1 MNDGGVVLVT
11 GVGQGFG
18 RAIALGWG
26 RAGFDVVC
34 ADRDVALAS
43 KTAAEVEEVGGQAI
57 PLQFDV
63 AVPLD
68 VRQAFDKV
76 DELFGRLDGVV
87 HVASRGGDGD
97 AATLADG
104 AFGELVDEVLRS
116 SHLVLRNAG
125 RRMEGGFVLVVG
137 PDAASDE
144 PHDAMTRAG
153 LAALVRA
160 YVPRLPALRL
170 GLLTPS
176 RPASDP
182 HHDAPLVDAALFLGG
197 TGGAGLPG
205 ATLDVTLPPPP
216 RRMERLLPEV
226 RAALGHV
233 DLGDD
238 PERDDDAFAG
248 DGDALDPWDAGHGPP
263 TDDLDDDPDGE
274 LDDDLDD
281 VPDGS
286 PGERDAAGGDGGA
299 TLDDVAWAAAAGG
312 RR

>member
-68 VRQAFDKV
+68 VRPAFDKI

-125 RRMEGGFVLVVG
+125 RRMAGGFVLVVG

-160 YVPRLPALRL
+160 YVPRLRALRL

-197 TGGAGLPG
+197 AGGAGLPG

-226 RAALGHV
+226 RAALGDV
-233 DLGDD
+233 DLDDD
-238 PERDDDAFAG
+238 PDPDEDDDAGDDDAFG
-248 DGDALDPWDAGHGPP
+248 DDGDDALDPWD
-263 TDDLDDDPDGE
+263 DDAAIDDPDDDPDAPF
-274 LDDDLDD
+274 DD
-281 VPDGS
+281 
-286 PGERDAAGGDGGA
+286 RDAGGGDAGSA
-299 TLDDVAWAAAAGG
+299 PDDVAWAAAAGG

>member
-26 RAGFDVVC
+26 RAGYDVVC

-57 PLQFDV
+57 PVQLDV
-63 AVPLD
+63 TVPLD
-68 VRQAFDKV
+68 VRQAFAKV

-97 AATLADG
+97 ATTLADG

-125 RRMEGGFVLVVG
+125 RRMEDGFVLVVG

-153 LAALVRA
+153 LAALVRG
-160 YVPRLPALRL
+160 YVPRLAHLRL
-170 GLLTPS
+170 GLVTPS

-197 TGGAGLPG
+197 PGGVGLPG

-216 RRMERLLPEV
+216 RRVERLLPEV
-226 RAALGHV
+226 QAALGHPSEA
-233 DLGDD
+233 DD
-238 PERDDDAFAG
+238 EADADATDDGPDA
-248 DGDALDPWDAGHGPP
+248 PWDDEDAPSA
-263 TDDLDDDPDGE
+263 DAAWDAPDGPAW
-274 LDDDLDD
+274 
-281 VPDGS
+281 VAADGV
-286 PGERDAAGGDGGA
+286 R
-299 TLDDVAWAAAAGG
+299 
-312 RR
+312 